1 LLLPQ
6 PQLKKQNQKLK
17 LLLLKLK
24 KKKLNKLLNIQ
35 YQSPSG
41 YSEGLFL
48 LYVNLPL
55 GGVPTANMPGAIITE
70 IITWIL
76 DAFLLTNHIHS
87 STNQQKK
94 LPLPKS
100 THTMQN
106 LTLLDGQKF
115 QITIQRLCRQLIEN
129 HNDFSGSVLI
139 GIQPRGIYLA
149 KRVAEELRKILPHNN
164 IEQGDLDITF
174 YRDDFRR
181 QGSPLV
187 PNQTKIDFI
196 IEGKKVIMMDDVL
209 WTGRTIRAAM
219 DAMQAFGRPEK
230 VELLALVDRRYSRH
244 IPVSADYVGIEV
256 DSIAS
261 QKVVVSWK
269 ETDGEDRIVL
279 VSEAK

>member
-1 LLLPQ
+1 MFFVFRPADAKYCVSTINLCGLAPLRAKQIIPKTQNYLLL
-6 PQLKKQNQKLK
+6 
-17 LLLLKLK
+17 
-24 KKKLNKLLNIQ
+24 
-35 YQSPSG
+35 
-41 YSEGLFL
+41 
-48 LYVNLPL
+48 
-55 GGVPTANMPGAIITE
+55 
-70 IITWIL
+70 
-76 DAFLLTNHIHS
+76 
-87 STNQQKK
+87 
-94 LPLPKS
+94 LPKS
-100 THTMQN
+100 TQTMQN

-129 HNDFSGSVLI
+129 HNDFSGSALI

-149 KRVAEELRKILPHNN
+149 YRVAEELRKILPESK
-164 IEQGDLDITF
+164 ILQGDLDITF

-181 QGSPLV
+181 RETQLV

-219 DAMQAFGRPEK
+219 DAMQAFGRPQK
-230 VELLALVDRRYSRH
+230 VELLTLVDRRYSRH
-244 IPVSADYVGIEV
+244 IPVAPDYVGIEV

-279 VSEAK
+279 VSEAREE

>member
-1 LLLPQ
+1 ML
-6 PQLKKQNQKLK
+6 
-17 LLLLKLK
+17 
-24 KKKLNKLLNIQ
+24 
-35 YQSPSG
+35 
-41 YSEGLFL
+41 
-48 LYVNLPL
+48 
-55 GGVPTANMPGAIITE
+55 
-70 IITWIL
+70 
-76 DAFLLTNHIHS
+76 
-87 STNQQKK
+87 
-94 LPLPKS
+94 
-100 THTMQN
+100 N

-129 HNDFSGSVLI
+129 HNDFSESVLI

-149 KRVAEELRKILPHNN
+149 RRVAEELRKILPDSN
-164 IEQGDLDITF
+164 ILQGDLDITF

-181 QGSPLV
+181 RDQLV

-196 IEGKKVIMMDDVL
+196 IEGKKVVMMDDVL

-244 IPVSADYVGIEV
+244 IPVAADYVGIEV

-269 ETDGEDRIVL
+269 ETDGEDKIIL
-279 VSEAK
+279 LSEVK

>member
-1 LLLPQ
+1 
-6 PQLKKQNQKLK
+6 
-17 LLLLKLK
+17 
-24 KKKLNKLLNIQ
+24 
-35 YQSPSG
+35 
-41 YSEGLFL
+41 
-48 LYVNLPL
+48 
-55 GGVPTANMPGAIITE
+55 
-70 IITWIL
+70 
-76 DAFLLTNHIHS
+76 
-87 STNQQKK
+87 
-94 LPLPKS
+94 
-100 THTMQN
+100 MQN

-149 KRVAEELRKILPHNN
+149 RRVAEELRMILPESK

-181 QGSPLV
+181 REQLV

-196 IEGKKVIMMDDVL
+196 IEGKRVIMMDDVL

-244 IPVSADYVGIEV
+244 IPVSANYVGIEV

-269 ETDGEDRIVL
+269 ETDGEDKIVL

>member
-1 LLLPQ
+1 MAVFCSKPGS
-6 PQLKKQNQKLK
+6 PVTHFQNSSSKTENK
-17 LLLLKLK
+17 LLL
-24 KKKLNKLLNIQ
+24 
-35 YQSPSG
+35 
-41 YSEGLFL
+41 
-48 LYVNLPL
+48 
-55 GGVPTANMPGAIITE
+55 
-70 IITWIL
+70 
-76 DAFLLTNHIHS
+76 
-87 STNQQKK
+87 
-94 LPLPKS
+94 LPKS

-115 QITIQRLCRQLIEN
+115 HITIQRLCRQLIEN
-129 HNDFSGSVLI
+129 HNDFSNTVLI

-149 KRVAEELRKILPHNN
+149 KRVAEELRKILPDKN
-164 IEQGDLDITF
+164 ILQGDLDITF

-181 QGSPLV
+181 RESQLL

-219 DAMQAFGRPEK
+219 DALQAFGRPEK
-230 VELLALVDRRYSRH
+230 IELLALVDRRYSRH

-269 ETDGEDRIVL
+269 ATDGEDKIVL
-279 VSEAK
+279 VSEVQE